1 MFLLDVNVLIALV
14 DQDHIHHDLAEN
26 FFRENSRLGW
36 ATCPLIE
43 NGFLRIF
50 GHPRYPQ
57 GPGSTR
63 AAREVLRDL
72 VAHAGHQF
80 WPDSLSLT
88 DTATYPELPGSQD
101 ITDYYLLALAIHHQA
116 RLATLDQRIDPALLP
131 RGLQS
136 FLPLPFS

>member
-1 MFLLDVNVLIALV
+1 MET
-14 DQDHIHHDLAEN
+14 LAWV
-26 FFRENSRLGW
+26 GPP
-36 ATCPLIE
+36 APLIE

-72 VAHAGHQF
+72 LAQPGHQF
-80 WPDSLSLT
+80 WTDSLSLM
-88 DTATYPELPGSQD
+88 DTAAYPELPSSQD

-116 RLATLDQRIDPALLP
+116 SLATLDQRLDPALLP

-136 FLPLPFS
+136 FFPLPFS